1 MLSALSAAR
10 WYLLLGF
17 FAFLIFL
24 VVNTPLHFAW
34 EQAQPH
40 LGRLPV
46 EVKQV
51 KGTLWEADFQIQDRQ
66 LGTLDGRWKLQPA
79 SLLSASPTLDVVLE
93 GEAIRFEGMVT
104 VEPNQQLRIQ
114 HGSAFIDSSVAAPM
128 LKQARAKLQGDI
140 QASNLNL
147 VVNPQSKQVLNAS
160 GNLVF
165 SGGDASFR
173 VQGKMVD
180 VELPMMVGRLGMDGP
195 KTVLTVTTDEQ
206 ESLADMFLNP
216 DGWAGVAVKRRFL
229 DVINQPWQ
237 ASSSADTVIFEVSQ
251 KFL

>member
-10 WYLLLGF
+10 WYLLFGF

-24 VVNTPLHFAW
+24 VVNTPLHFVW
-34 EQAQPH
+34 QQAQPH
-40 LGRLPV
+40 LGRLPI
-46 EVKQV
+46 EVNQV
-51 KGTLWEADFQIQDRQ
+51 SGTLWEADFQIQDRQ
-66 LGTLDGRWKLQPA
+66 LGTLDGHWTLQPA
-79 SLLSASPTLDVVLE
+79 SLLTASPTLDVTLE

-114 HGSAFIDSSVAAPM
+114 NGSAFIDSRVAAPM

-147 VVNPQSKQVLNAS
+147 VLNPQSKQVLNAA

-180 VELPMMVGRLGMDGP
+180 VELPMMVGKLAMDGP
-195 KTVLTVTTDEQ
+195 KTTLQVTTADQ
-206 ESLADMFLNP
+206 EGLAEVFLNP
-216 DGWAGVAVKRRFL
+216 DGWGGVAVKRRFL
-229 DVINQPWQ
+229 DVIGQPWK